1 MAVKKETIKVLLTEE
16 EIKARVSELAE
27 QINVDYQDKEIVAI
41 CILKGS
47 VVFFADLIRELDI
60 PVHCDFMGVS
70 SYGKEMTS
78 SGEVKVTLDINEP
91 LSGKNVII
99 VEDIV
104 DSGITLNYLVQTIRS
119 RNPHSIRVCSLLV
132 KPECIKIPVEVD
144 YVGFNIENHFVIG
157 YGVDHAERYREL
169 PYIGYVV
176 KEH

>member
-1 MAVKKETIKVLLTEE
+1 MIDLRKCKPLSLP
-16 EIKARVSELAE
+16 
-27 QINVDYQDKEIVAI
+27 
-41 CILKGS
+41 
-47 VVFFADLIRELDI
+47 FFADLIRELDI